1 MTETKLPYFP
11 DPKKIKYPALPR
23 DVHLT
28 EQEYF
33 AITRE
38 FYDVNSPLAGSG
50 LFGQWGV
57 KLRWSKFLKKRL
69 KERNV
74 SVEGYTF

>member
-1 MTETKLPYFP
+1 MTKLPYYP
-11 DPKKIKYPALPR
+11 DPEKIKYPDNLPR
-23 DVHLT
+23 DVHLN

-33 AITRE
+33 VILGE
-38 FYDVNSPLAGSG
+38 YFDVNRPIKGSG
-50 LFGQWGV
+50 FHGQWMGKV
-57 KLRWSKFLKKRL
+57 LIAKFLKKRL